1 MTSTPTAP
9 AKTAPELGTD
19 GSGIDPAA
27 VALKIDNLYVGYYED
42 LNILQGLHLQVQRAK
57 ITTILG
63 ANGVGKSTLLKAIYG
78 FLNPNKGKVLLE
90 GKDVTGVPTYE
101 LIDKG
106 LAYIPQH
113 PGIFRWMSIEEN
125 LEMGAYTFRNDKA
138 RIRRKVDE
146 IYERFPVLKERRK
159 SLAGK
164 LSGGQQRM
172 IEVGRTLM
180 TDPTVMLVDEPT
192 AGLAKLLSE
201 EVYQMLVG
209 LKESGITILLVDQEI
224 RQALKIAD
232 YVYVLE
238 LGRNKYQGPVEE
250 FSNPADIKKAFWA

>member
-1 MTSTPTAP
+1 MPDVTAAP
-9 AKTAPELGTD
+9 AFATTD
-19 GSGIDPAA
+19 QHAESADI
-27 VALKIDNLYVGYYED
+27 ALEIKDLYVGYYED
-42 LNILQGLHLQVQRAK
+42 LNILQGVNIKVQRAK
-57 ITTILG
+57 LTTILG

-78 FLNPNKGKVLLE
+78 FLKPNKGQILIDGKNVL
-90 GKDVTGVPTYE
+90 GVPTYK

-125 LEMGAYTFRNDKA
+125 LEMGAYTFRGDKA
-138 RIRRKVDE
+138 RIKRKIEE
-146 IYERFPVLKERRK
+146 IYVRFPVLKERRK

-172 IEVGRTLM
+172 VEVGRTLM
-180 TDPTVMLVDEPT
+180 TDPSVMLVDEPT

-201 EVYQMLVG
+201 EVYQMLVN
-209 LKESGITILLVDQEI
+209 LKNSGITVLLVDQEI

-238 LGRNKYQGPVEE
+238 LGRNKYEGPVED
-250 FSNPADIKKAFWA
+250 FSSPANLKKAFWA